1 MCDMCV
7 QLSGHG
13 SLSELNQGKE
23 SRQKIRVL
31 LAEDNLINMKVS
43 LSASLHP
50 PSSSYSLWATLE
62 WALLCLL
69 LLKCVTSRTV
79 SSTLHRNSAHC
90 L

>member
-1 MCDMCV
+1 MCEVVRV

-43 LSASLHP
+43 CPA
-50 PSSSYSLWATLE
+50 
-62 WALLCLL
+62 C
-69 LLKCVTSRTV
+69 
-79 SSTLHRNSAHC
+79 
-90 L
+90 